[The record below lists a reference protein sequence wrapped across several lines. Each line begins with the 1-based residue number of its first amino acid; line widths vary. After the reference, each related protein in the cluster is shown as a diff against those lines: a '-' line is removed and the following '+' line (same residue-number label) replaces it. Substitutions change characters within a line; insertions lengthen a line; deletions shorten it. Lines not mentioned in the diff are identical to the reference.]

1 MPRREPPH
9 SIRLPPLPR
18 RLDSMREPSVVR
30 YLEKAEQAVV
40 DQWPEAPEPR
50 VVAMLLVFGSTQ
62 HKA

>member
-1 MPRREPPH
+1 
-9 SIRLPPLPR
+9 
-18 RLDSMREPSVVR
+18 MREPSVVR